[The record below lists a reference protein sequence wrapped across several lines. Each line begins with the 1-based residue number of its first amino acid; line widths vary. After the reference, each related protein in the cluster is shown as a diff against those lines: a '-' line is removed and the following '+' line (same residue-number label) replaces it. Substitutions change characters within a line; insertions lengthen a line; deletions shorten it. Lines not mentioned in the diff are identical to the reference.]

1 MKKPL
6 DGRPPQEKPA
16 QDVLHS
22 AESHRDRVASLGS
35 AAMRSFLPGVLVVA
49 IIGVALAQGQ
59 SKKKDEIPKVLL
71 TSQYVYVEA
80 VDGDVLNPR
89 LLPENRK
96 AIADVQHAL
105 QDWKRYIITAKRR
118 EAEIIFVVCKGS
130 LASVQGGV
138 GAQGGTNERTG
149 ANASLDAQVGILDD
163 RLDVYIL
170 NPDESLMGPIWRH
183 SLKDGLDPPEM
194 PLFAQFKKAIDTASK
209 QAAAKAGH
217 P

>member
-1 MKKPL
+1 LSGKT
-6 DGRPPQEKPA
+6 DV

-22 AESHRDRVASLGS
+22 AESHRDRVASLGG
-35 AAMRSFLPGVLVVA
+35 AAMRLSLSGVVVVT
-49 IIGVALAQGQ
+49 IIGVAFAQGQ
-59 SKKKDEIPKVLL
+59 SKKKDEVPKVLL
-71 TSQYVYVEA
+71 TSRYVYVEA

-89 LLPENRK
+89 VLPENRK
-96 AIADVQHAL
+96 AITDLQYAL
-105 QDWKRYIITAKRR
+105 QDWRRYIITAKRR
-118 EAEIIFVVCKGS
+118 EAEIVFVVCKGS
-130 LASVQGGV
+130 LASVKGGV
-138 GAQGGTNERTG
+138 GGQGGTNERTG

-163 RLDVYIL
+163 RLEVYIL

-209 QAAAKAGH
+209 QAASKAGN